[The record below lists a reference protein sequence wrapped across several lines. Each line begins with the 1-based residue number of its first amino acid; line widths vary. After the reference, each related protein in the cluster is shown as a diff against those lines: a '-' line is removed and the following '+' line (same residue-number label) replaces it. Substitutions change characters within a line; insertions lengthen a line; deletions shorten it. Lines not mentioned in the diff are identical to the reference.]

1 MNCFVQICEEV
12 ERSWKNCDMELK
24 REIIFI
30 NSILFSTLVKCLVVE
45 ERYKETRVYEI
56 RVPEN

>member
-1 MNCFVQICEEV
+1 
-12 ERSWKNCDMELK
+12 MELK